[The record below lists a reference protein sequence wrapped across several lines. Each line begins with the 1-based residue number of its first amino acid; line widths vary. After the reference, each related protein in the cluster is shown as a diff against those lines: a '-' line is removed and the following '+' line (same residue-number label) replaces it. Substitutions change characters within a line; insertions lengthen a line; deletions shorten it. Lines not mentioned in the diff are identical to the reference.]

1 MQETTGRTA
10 HLRSGVRLEMFTV
23 GWLVV
28 ETVLAVG
35 AGIVARSL
43 LLTAFGID
51 SLIELVTGAFLL
63 RRLAIEVRGGTR
75 SRVRETEK
83 RATWVTAGALV
94 LLCGYV
100 LITAVVGL
108 LLHSK
113 PESSPVGIAV
123 SIGAVIVMPWLAW
136 RKRIVAGRIG
146 SDALRGDAA
155 SSLTCGYMAGTV
167 LIGLLLNALFHWWWA
182 EDVAAL
188 LFLIWL
194 VQETR
199 ETLEEARESA
209 GSDEQDDREG
219 S

>member
-1 MQETTGRTA
+1 MQETTERTA
-10 HLRSGVRLEMFTV
+10 QLRSGVRLEIFTV

-51 SLIELVTGAFLL
+51 SLIELVTGAILL
-63 RRLAIEVRGGTR
+63 WRLAIEVRGGTL
-75 SRVRETEK
+75 SRVREIEK
-83 RATWVTAGALV
+83 RATWVTAGALM

-100 LITAVVGL
+100 LITAIVGL

-113 PESSPVGIAV
+113 PESSPVGIV
-123 SIGAVIVMPWLAW
+123 ISIGAVIVMPWLAW
-136 RKRIVAGRIG
+136 RKRIVASRIG

-167 LIGLLLNALFHWWWA
+167 LIGLLLNTLFHWWWA

-188 LFLIWL
+188 LFLVWL

-199 ETLEEARESA
+199 ETIEEAREPKTA
-209 GSDEQDDREG
+209 
-219 S
+219 